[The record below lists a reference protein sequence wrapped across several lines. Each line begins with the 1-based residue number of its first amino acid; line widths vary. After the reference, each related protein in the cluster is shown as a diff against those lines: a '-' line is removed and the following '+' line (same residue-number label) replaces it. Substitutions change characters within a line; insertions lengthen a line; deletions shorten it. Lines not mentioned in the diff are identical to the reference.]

1 MAYAEVSVRNDWDS
15 TIKDAFFY
23 PSFSGSWILTE
34 TFPGLQNG
42 DYLNFLKLRGGWA
55 KIGSATD
62 PYRSNAYYSLISSS
76 FNGTTLFYNPT
87 ILPPTNLRPESVK
100 TWEVGVE
107 ANLFTIVC
115 ILMPH
120 IIIR

>member
-62 PYRSNAYYSLISSS
+62 PYRSNAYYSLMVLHCS
-76 FNGTTLFYNPT
+76 
-87 ILPPTNLRPESVK
+87 
-100 TWEVGVE
+100 
-107 ANLFTIVC
+107 
-115 ILMPH
+115 
-120 IIIR
+120 IIRQSFLLQIFVRRA